1 MSPSDATSGPT
12 TPVTTTRRDGIAH
25 IALARP
31 PVNALDLATIRS
43 LIEALRAAGADPAIR
58 AVVLASGLPRRFCAG
73 LDLDHVHGRSPT
85 DMHEV
90 LSTLYVEMNEVQAK
104 LGKPTI
110 AAVTGAARG
119 AGMTLAISCDVIVA
133 GESATFGYPEIDV
146 GLIPGIHFVH
156 LPRIVGRHR
165 AFELLFSGRS
175 FGAAEALSLGLL
187 SQVVP
192 DAEVLE
198 RAHALACTFA
208 AKSPQVMRLAR
219 AAFHRA
225 CDTDY
230 HKGISEIV
238 DVFCMIAATPESR
251 EGVEAFV
258 EKRPPAWRQ

>member
-1 MSPSDATSGPT
+1 MTDT
-12 TPVTTTRRDGIAH
+12 TPAVTSTTTDGIAR
-25 IALARP
+25 IELARP
-31 PVNALDLATIRS
+31 PVNALNLPTIRA
-43 LIEALRAAGADPAIR
+43 LIDALRAAGADPAVR
-58 AVVLASGLPRRFCAG
+58 AIVLASALPRRFCAG

-85 DMHEV
+85 EMHEV
-90 LSTLYVEMNEVQAK
+90 LSALYVEMNEVQAK

-119 AGMTLAISCDVIVA
+119 AGMTLAVSCDVIVA
-133 GESATFGYPEIDV
+133 GDSATFGYPEIDV

-187 SQVVP
+187 SRVVP
-192 DAEVLE
+192 DGEVVAQAE
-198 RAHALACTFA
+198 ALARTFA
-208 AKSPQVMRLAR
+208 AKSPEVMRLAR

-230 HKGISEIV
+230 RKGIAEIV
-238 DVFCMIAATPESR
+238 DVFCMIAGTSDSR
-251 EGVEAFV
+251 EGVAAFV
-258 EKRPPAWRQ
+258 EKRPPAWSRKPG